1 MNIARLKQKVNDKAR
16 IKRLIHTTAH
26 GSLRKFLLSYGYL
39 LNKENIREIVCSFGR
54 ETIINVMLAYVTDD
68 ILDSLHIPTILH
80 TPQLVRRLSR
90 KQIGSYRPINDIRA
104 ASHYTSKELCAVI
117 KNYPPSLK
125 YDWIVPAIGARR
137 LYKYIIKEDCSLEVA
152 PYVFNYIVPY
162 ANATQIR
169 RLINHFWKQY
179 RKIMESVRTYKV
191 TYEEVA
197 GNHEVCWIFLSLLP
211 HMSVVSWQYAV
222 RFAHIMLTGMDHST
236 RCIIKR
242 FPLNIGQSLNFL
254 PHHQLMYMLLSW
266 AANIDE
272 FAHKIWPNSPTAT
285 TLRNCVAA
293 MMRRG
298 RLCAR
303 MPAALRFKVGTAFP
317 EIIDRKIFTRTEIA
331 KLKVIKGIDR
341 VGCD

>member
-1 MNIARLKQKVNDKAR
+1 MNIARLKEKVNNKSR
-16 IKRLIHTTAH
+16 IKGLIYATTH
-26 GSLRKFLLSYGYL
+26 DSLRKFLLSYGYL
-39 LNKENIREIVCSFGR
+39 LNKENIREILLSSGR
-54 ETIINVMLAYVTDD
+54 EVITDVMLAYVTDD
-68 ILDSLHIPTILH
+68 ILDGLHIPTILH
-80 TPQLVRRLSR
+80 TPQLARRLSR
-90 KQIGSYRPINDIRA
+90 KQIGSYRPINNIRA

-137 LYKYIIKEDCSLEVA
+137 LYKYIIKEDCSLEIA

-162 ANATQIR
+162 ASAPQIR
-169 RLINHFWKQY
+169 RLINHFWKPY
-179 RKIMESVRTYKV
+179 RKIMESARTYKV
-191 TYEEVA
+191 TYEIA
-197 GNHEVCWIFLSLLP
+197 GNHEVRQIFSSLLP

-236 RCIIKR
+236 RCIIKQ
-242 FPLNIGQSLNFL
+242 FPLDVGQLLNFL

-272 FAHKIWPNSPTAT
+272 FVHKIWPNNPTAVS
-285 TLRNCVAA
+285 LRNCVAA

-317 EIIDRKIFTRTEIA
+317 AIIDRKIFTRAEIA
-331 KLKVIKGIDR
+331 KLKVAKGIGR